1 MPTPVKTLK
10 PTAAPAIPPSPTPVQ
25 PAFARVKSSTF
36 VTQTFKSPFG
46 SPLQRPSALKEK
58 NAVVEAGNVSKV
70 GKTKTGK
77 SVKPVAIES
86 VVVEEAED
94 AVKENVF
101 KPTLATRRSSSRSAT
116 ASISSRASSVR
127 PTKITQRPVVL
138 PSPPSSRETTPA
150 LEEFGDDSIIILEP
164 ETLERL
170 STPTRTTVSL
180 PTPSPEAPP
189 ASAKIADDFANLSLS
204 SSLSPLDELLR
215 ACRQSAPIS
224 FDTFFSSPTLL
235 PPAPAGSRG
244 STAPRFSKVGEATYS
259 EVFSVQQGG
268 RGKKLSISN
277 FTDQTVVMK
286 VVPLVVEGL
295 DVSLHED
302 DDEEYEPEYS
312 RPEDVAREINM
323 GRLVGGLDGFLALK
337 ECVLLSLA
345 LRSIC
350 TQLMVRDVGLLP
362 VPSSSRVATPMR
374 SSTSG
379 TTTRRPTPPSRATL
393 VQVRFVPILHQPCLK
408 LRTDRRSS
416 ISLLAAMF
424 GSAQLYAIL
433 VLPYGGV
440 DLESYVFSKQTGWT
454 EAAAIFFGVAT
465 ALAQAER
472 QLEFEVRHSYLSP
485 FSNSKD
491 EMF

>member
-1 MPTPVKTLK
+1 MPTPVKIK
-10 PTAAPAIPPSPTPVQ
+10 PTAAPATPPSPTPTL
-25 PAFARVKSSTF
+25 PAFARAKSSTF
-36 VTQTFKSPFG
+36 VAQSFKSPFG
-46 SPLQRPSALKEK
+46 SPFQRPSVLKEK
-58 NAVVEAGNVSKV
+58 NTVVEAGNVPKI

-77 SVKPVAIES
+77 SVKPVAIKS
-86 VVVEEAED
+86 VVVEEAEE
-94 AVKENVF
+94 AVKENASE
-101 KPTLATRRSSSRSAT
+101 PTLATRRSSSRSAK
-116 ASISSRASSVR
+116 ASISNRATSVR
-127 PTKITQRPVVL
+127 PTKITQRPVIL

-164 ETLERL
+164 ETLESL

-189 ASAKIADDFANLSLS
+189 ALAEIADDFANLSLS
-204 SSLSPLDELLR
+204 SSLSPLNQLLR

-224 FDTFFSSPTLL
+224 FDTFLSSPTLL

-268 RGKKLSISN
+268 RGKKSSIST

-337 ECVLLSLA
+337 ECVLLSFA

-350 TQLMVRDVGLLP
+350 TRLMVCDGGLLP
-362 VPSSSRVATPMR
+362 VPSSSRVTTPMR

-379 TTTRRPTPPSRATL
+379 TITRRPTPPSRTTL
-393 VQVRFVPILHQPCLK
+393 VQVRF
-408 LRTDRRSS
+408 RTDHAIKLVSNYELTDHRS
-416 ISLLAAMF
+416 SLLAAMF

-454 EAAAIFFGVAT
+454 EAAAIFFGVAA

-472 QLEFEVRHSYLSP
+472 QLEFEVRCSYLSP
-485 FSNSKD
+485 FSSSKD
-491 EMF
+491 ERF

>member
-10 PTAAPAIPPSPTPVQ
+10 PTAATATPPSPTPVQ

-36 VTQTFKSPFG
+36 VTQSFKSPFG

-58 NAVVEAGNVSKV
+58 KAVVEAGNVSKV
-70 GKTKTGK
+70 GKTKIGK

-86 VVVEEAED
+86 VVVEEA
-94 AVKENVF
+94 VKENASN
-101 KPTLATRRSSSRSAT
+101 PTLATRRSSSRSAS

-164 ETLERL
+164 ETLERI

-189 ASAKIADDFANLSLS
+189 AFAEIAVDFAHLSLS

-224 FDTFFSSPTLL
+224 FDTFFSSPSLL
-235 PPAPAGSRG
+235 PPARAGSRG
-244 STAPRFSKVGEATYS
+244 STAPRFSKIGEATYS

-268 RGKKLSISN
+268 RGKKSSIST

-337 ECVLLSLA
+337 ECVLLPFA

-350 TQLMVRDVGLLP
+350 MRLMVCDVGLLP

-379 TTTRRPTPPSRATL
+379 TTTRRPTPPSRTTL
-393 VQVRFVPILHQPCLK
+393 VQVRFVPIMP
-408 LRTDRRSS
+408 S
-416 ISLLAAMF
+416 
-424 GSAQLYAIL
+424 G
-433 VLPYGGV
+433 
-440 DLESYVFSKQTGWT
+440 
-454 EAAAIFFGVAT
+454 
-465 ALAQAER
+465 
-472 QLEFEVRHSYLSP
+472 LS
-485 FSNSKD
+485 
-491 EMF
+491 